1 MGKILKCRVEGCNT
15 EFEDYNQGRICKVCR
30 RINYNAYL
38 KRKKLEKEALGIS
51 DEHRQPYP
59 FNPQQTMQRFTKVR
73 KELRA
78 CKKRKDWQSYLK
90 TKLDSLFQHKEL
102 MTWIFERDGESLDK
116 LIIGDEEIY
125 IEPKSLGRPPSD
137 IKTKRVSNASVWENI
152 ENEILNISNK
162 KR

>member
-1 MGKILKCRVEGCNT
+1 MSKLLKCRVEGCNA

-38 KRKKLEKEALGIS
+38 KRKKLEKEVLGIS

-90 TKLDSLFQHKEL
+90 TKLDSLFQHTEL
-102 MTWIFERDGESLDK
+102 MTWIFERNGDSLDK
-116 LIIGDEEIY
+116 LIVDEEIDST
-125 IEPKSLGRPPSD
+125 PKVLGRPPND
-137 IKTKRVSNASVWENI
+137 IYKRRTSNAEAWEKI
-152 ENEILNISNK
+152 ENEMNNVSNK